1 MSTEAIYSDHLIE
14 LSHDSILLR
23 DFFYP
28 FGSKRVVFSKI
39 DHVLV
44 MRPTLWTGKYRIYG
58 TGDFRTW
65 FGPDMSRA
73 SRDRIFVLH
82 PKRGWWR
89 MGFTAVDSAAVEKIL
104 RAGGLSVFSPQ
115 KEAGGQT

>member
-1 MSTEAIYSDHLIE
+1 MTTDVIYSDHLIE

-28 FGSKRVVFSKI
+28 FGSKRVAFLKI
-39 DHVLV
+39 DHVLALK
-44 MRPTLWTGKYRIYG
+44 PTLWTGKYRLYG
-58 TGDFRTW
+58 TGNFRTW

-89 MGFTAVDSAAVEKIL
+89 MGFTAVDSAAVEATL
-104 RAGGLSVFSPQ
+104 REMGLSVQESP
-115 KEAGGQT
+115 

>member
-1 MSTEAIYSDHLIE
+1 MMSTDVIYSDHLIE

-28 FGSKRVVFSKI
+28 FRSKRVVFSEI
-39 DHVLV
+39 AHVLLEK
-44 MRPTLWTGKYRIYG
+44 PTLWTGKYRIYG

-89 MGFTAVDSAAVEKIL
+89 MGFTAVDSTAVEEKL
-104 RAGGLSVFSPQ
+104 RERGLSLIERP
-115 KEAGGQT
+115 